1 MQSIGRIQK
10 LRKHEDLPPCKNHM
24 TKRHNKPRKYNR
36 SRIAQ
41 ENEPRSNQYYNA
53 LIKTGHYDPQLG
65 SKEAHESRHKA
76 RLQVLH
82 SENRTIAQEA
92 AKDLRLHGRSLVT
105 RRVTPLQ
112 TTKSIPSLQKV
123 HQYPTETKEI
133 NSLSLFYLTC
143 CNCLLIDL
151 ICLEK
156 CKE

>member
-1 MQSIGRIQK
+1 MKTS
-10 LRKHEDLPPCKNHM
+10 M
-24 TKRHNKPRKYNR
+24 TKRHNKPRKYNNNR

-53 LIKTGHYDPQLG
+53 LVKTGRYDPQLG
-65 SKEAHESRHKA
+65 SEEAHESRHKA

-82 SENRTIAQEA
+82 SEKTPKTIAQEA

-105 RRVTPLQ
+105 RRVTPLS
-112 TTKSIPSLQKV
+112 TKSIPSLQKV
-123 HQYPTETKEI
+123 PNYDEGI
-133 NSLSLFYLTC
+133 FLLTC

-151 ICLEK
+151 ICLAK

>member
-1 MQSIGRIQK
+1 
-10 LRKHEDLPPCKNHM
+10 M
-24 TKRHNKPRKYNR
+24 TKQRNNKTHKYNR

-53 LIKTGHYDPQLG
+53 LINTGHYDPQLG
-65 SKEAHESRHKA
+65 SEEAHESRHKA

-82 SENRTIAQEA
+82 SENHTLAQEA

-105 RRVTPLQ
+105 RRVTPLKV
-112 TTKSIPSLQKV
+112 KSIPSLQKV
-123 HQYPTETKEI
+123 PQNDYEEAI
-133 NSLSLFYLTC
+133 FLLTC

-156 CKE
+156 CKEWVLETTSHSIP

>member
-1 MQSIGRIQK
+1 
-10 LRKHEDLPPCKNHM
+10 M
-24 TKRHNKPRKYNR
+24 TKQHNKPRKYNNNR

-65 SKEAHESRHKA
+65 SEKAHESRHKA

-82 SENRTIAQEA
+82 SENTPKVIAQEA
-92 AKDLRLHGRSLVT
+92 AKDLRLHGQSLVT
-105 RRVTPLQ
+105 RRVTPLNTKP

-123 HQYPTETKEI
+123 SDYNEGI
-133 NSLSLFYLTC
+133 FLLTC

>member
-1 MQSIGRIQK
+1 
-10 LRKHEDLPPCKNHM
+10 M
-24 TKRHNKPRKYNR
+24 TKLHNNKRRNQKK

-41 ENEPRSNQYYNA
+41 ENKPRTNEYYNA
-53 LIKTGHYDPQLG
+53 LINTTLYDSRLG
-65 SKEAHESRHKA
+65 SEEAHESRHKA

-82 SENRTIAQEA
+82 SENTPTHIAQEA

-105 RRVTPLQ
+105 RRVTPLI
-112 TTKSIPSLQKV
+112 TSIPSFQKV
-123 HQYPTETKEI
+123 SDYDEGI
-133 NSLSLFYLTC
+133 FLLTC

>member
-1 MQSIGRIQK
+1 
-10 LRKHEDLPPCKNHM
+10 M
-24 TKRHNKPRKYNR
+24 TKRQNKPHKYNR

-53 LIKTGHYDPQLG
+53 LVKTGHYDPQLG

-82 SENRTIAQEA
+82 SEKDRNCTLAQEA

-105 RRVTPLQ
+105 RRVTPLKV
-112 TTKSIPSLQKV
+112 KSIPSIQKV
-123 HQYPTETKEI
+123 PPTYPTETSTINKE
-133 NSLSLFYLTC
+133 SLFYLTC

-156 CKE
+156 CKEWVLEKVFHSIL

>member
-1 MQSIGRIQK
+1 
-10 LRKHEDLPPCKNHM
+10 M
-24 TKRHNKPRKYNR
+24 TKRHNKPRKNNNNR

-53 LIKTGHYDPQLG
+53 LVKTGHYDPQLG
-65 SKEAHESRHKA
+65 SEEAHESRHQA

-82 SENRTIAQEA
+82 FEKDRNRTLAQEA

-105 RRVTPLQ
+105 RRVTPL
-112 TTKSIPSLQKV
+112 KSIPSLQKV
-123 HQYPTETKEI
+123 SDYNEGI
-133 NSLSLFYLTC
+133 FLLTC
-143 CNCLLIDL
+143 CNCLLINL

>member
-1 MQSIGRIQK
+1 
-10 LRKHEDLPPCKNHM
+10 M
-24 TKRHNKPRKYNR
+24 TKQRNNKPRKYNNNR

-65 SKEAHESRHKA
+65 SEEAHESRHKA

-82 SENRTIAQEA
+82 SETNRTIAQEA

-105 RRVTPLQ
+105 RRVTPLNTKPI
-112 TTKSIPSLQKV
+112 TTSIPSLQKV
-123 HQYPTETKEI
+123 STYNEGI
-133 NSLSLFYLTC
+133 FLLTC
-143 CNCLLIDL
+143 CHCLLIDL

>member
-1 MQSIGRIQK
+1 
-10 LRKHEDLPPCKNHM
+10 M
-24 TKRHNKPRKYNR
+24 TKQRNNKPRKYNNNR

-53 LIKTGHYDPQLG
+53 LINTGHYDPQLG
-65 SKEAHESRHKA
+65 SEEAHESRHKA

-82 SENRTIAQEA
+82 SENHTLAQEA

-105 RRVTPLQ
+105 RRVTPL
-112 TTKSIPSLQKV
+112 KSIPNLQKDSD
-123 HQYPTETKEI
+123 YNEGI
-133 NSLSLFYLTC
+133 FLLTY